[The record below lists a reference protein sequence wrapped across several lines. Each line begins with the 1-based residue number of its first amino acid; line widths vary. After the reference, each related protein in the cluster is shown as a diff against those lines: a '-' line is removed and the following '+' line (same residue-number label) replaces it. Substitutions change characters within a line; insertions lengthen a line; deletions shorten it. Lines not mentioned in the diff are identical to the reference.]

1 MKPSAT
7 VQTRRPTAT
16 RIRPAT
22 AHDLDALDGIYAH
35 ARRFM
40 AQTGN
45 PTQWGPNEPSREELA
60 ASINAGTLF
69 VGTNEDNAPC
79 STFVL
84 ITTPEPTYQHINPY
98 RSVPLGLK
106 DGPAPQDLGERV
118 AERQDPPRARGAPT
132 HRHQGNSKRNRHRPR
147 HVRVHKLELYEP
159 EGSQGGDHRCRRHHG
174 EEDVGPRN
182 SFDPQRAHDVPA
194 HPDRPHD
201 HVAAPLTAT
210 QTPVANDAILC
221 LGSA

>member
-40 AQTGN
+40 DQTGN

-106 DGPAPQDLGERV
+106 DGSASQALGEQV
-118 AERQDPPRARGAPT
+118 AERQDPPRACGAPT

-159 EGSQGGDHRCRRHHG
+159 EGEQGGGHRCRRHHG

-201 HVAAPLTAT
+201 HVAAPTHGDT
-210 QTPVANDAILC
+210 DTRRR
-221 LGSA
+221 

>member
-69 VGTNEDNAPC
+69 VGTNEDNARAQPLSLSPRRSPPT
-79 STFVL
+79 STS
-84 ITTPEPTYQHINPY
+84 IHT
-98 RSVPLGLK
+98 VPSLS
-106 DGPAPQDLGERV
+106 ASRTAQ
-118 AERQDPPRARGAPT
+118 
-132 HRHQGNSKRNRHRPR
+132 RHRISENELLNARTR
-147 HVRVHKLELYEP
+147 HVP
-159 EGSQGGDHRCRRHHG
+159 
-174 EEDVGPRN
+174 
-182 SFDPQRAHDVPA
+182 AVPPCA
-194 HPDRPHD
+194 DTRSM
-201 HVAAPLTAT
+201 
-210 QTPVANDAILC
+210 
-221 LGSA
+221 GYS

>member
-7 VQTRRPTAT
+7 VQTRRPTAP

-45 PTQWGPNEPSREELA
+45 PTQWGSNEPSREELA

-79 STFVL
+79 SAFVL
-84 ITTPEPTYQHINPY
+84 IATPEPTYQHIYDGSWPSDEPY
-98 RSVPLGLK
+98 LTLH
-106 DGPAPQDLGERV
+106 RV
-118 AERQDPPRARGAPT
+118 ASDGTADGTRLIHSELTTSLLILTGPTTMWQPHSRWHSYPSPMTQSCVWAQHRGMT
-132 HRHQGNSKRNRHRPR
+132 SR
-147 HVRVHKLELYEP
+147 
-159 EGSQGGDHRCRRHHG
+159 
-174 EEDVGPRN
+174 
-182 SFDPQRAHDVPA
+182 
-194 HPDRPHD
+194 
-201 HVAAPLTAT
+201 
-210 QTPVANDAILC
+210 
-221 LGSA
+221 